1 VSVFRPS
8 TRATSPDGR
17 EWEIYAYKIQVR
29 DRPEWDTEAVDPLAG
44 GVGGAR
50 AGFML
55 LNLVVDL
62 VLLVPRGLARLFDVT
77 VAALLSLRSDEWTI
91 EAVTWLPQK
100 HSYAWTTTR
109 EYRGQVLA
117 QVEGSLTRG
126 DVPRYLGH
134 ATYRGMS
141 RSAR

>member
-8 TRATSPDGR
+8 ARITGPDGR
-17 EWEIYAYKIQVR
+17 LWEIYAYKLDVH
-29 DRPEWDTEAVDPLAG
+29 DRSDWDTDVVDPPVPQPELFLVNLL
-44 GVGGAR
+44 VG
-50 AGFML
+50 
-55 LNLVVDL
+55 LVM
-62 VLLVPRGLARLFDVT
+62 LVPRALMRLFDVT
-77 VAALLSLRSDEWTI
+77 AAAVRALQSDEWTI

-100 HSYAWTTTR
+100 QSYVWTTTG

-126 DVPRYLGH
+126 DVPQHLRNATYLGW
-134 ATYRGMS
+134 R